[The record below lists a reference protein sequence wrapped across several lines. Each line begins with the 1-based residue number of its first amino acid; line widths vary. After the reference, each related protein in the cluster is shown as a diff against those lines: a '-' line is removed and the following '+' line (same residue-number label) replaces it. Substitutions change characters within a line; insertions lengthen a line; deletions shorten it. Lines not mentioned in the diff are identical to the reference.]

1 MKASTDKSLRFS
13 QYSWSCSFHY
23 VAISWREVSMLR
35 LTRKFSKKFWTRLQ
49 VNHDRFSIAI
59 RALATKDSS
68 SHRQQENHRSTIWMI
83 SDIQVAK
90 KQEKKEEEMIF
101 MNSDVIL
108 NMKKEIDD
116 ASDETRIL
124 LNCSIFCLFV
134 LTLRCSLYL

>member
-1 MKASTDKSLRFS
+1 MIVQFSLRSNIMKRSLDAQTDKKILEKILNETSSESRQILNCNTSASNERFFITSTARKSSIDDLNDLRELYAFSL
-13 QYSWSCSFHY
+13 
-23 VAISWREVSMLR
+23 
-35 LTRKFSKKFWTRLQ
+35 
-49 VNHDRFSIAI
+49 
-59 RALATKDSS
+59 
-68 SHRQQENHRSTIWMI
+68 